1 MNWKSYATT
10 VFEQQ
15 AKEIKIFNR
24 ATLEILAVADIK
36 TPVFNQSVE
45 LIMITSQDS
54 MLQSAKLSL
63 YTPFEVTKEN
73 QDITFSQALQM
84 LNEATDAAL
93 QLVQNA
99 KLLEDVQ

>member
-1 MNWKSYATT
+1 M

-15 AKEIKIFNR
+15 TKEIKIFNR

-63 YTPFEVTKEN
+63 YTPFEVSLGN
-73 QDITFSQALQM
+73 QDITFSKALEM
-84 LNEATDAAL
+84 LNEATEAAL
-93 QLVQNA
+93 SLV
-99 KLLEDVQ
+99 